1 MCDLNQYL
9 NDDVISEIKSF
20 NTNEA
25 YINELKQKNMN
36 KYSALIKE
44 GIAPRNNK
52 FEVGNIY
59 YTDCE
64 IKYFYK
70 HIHEI
75 DNIMKRSIEYQK
87 IIRRTKQYVFYEN
100 WFYDTFTKTHTKSE
114 RKQEKRWIG
123 KYCSP
128 LCGECCYDIRDNYVK
143 KISHF
148 EYLVQHFKAF
158 ERMYD
163 LIPLY

>member
-9 NDDVISEIKSF
+9 NDDVIREIKSF

-44 GIAPRNNK
+44 GIAPRKNK
-52 FEVGNIY
+52 YEVGQIY
-59 YTDCE
+59 YEECY

-70 HIHEI
+70 NIHEI

-87 IIRRTKQYVFYEN
+87 IIRRTKCYVFYEY

-114 RKQEKRWIG
+114 RKNGKSWVDKCPLWGESSINIG
-123 KYCSP
+123 
-128 LCGECCYDIRDNYVK
+128 GNYVN

-148 EYLVQHFKAF
+148 EYLIHHFKSLK
-158 ERMYD
+158 RMYD
-163 LIPLY
+163 LKPLD